1 MIIIF
6 YFNYLDDK
14 RSALIIPF
22 SSSNQLAQNVRESGQ
37 LEARTKAFSTN
48 QKASLK
54 LP

>member
-1 MIIIF
+1 MIFIF
-6 YFNYLDDK
+6 YIYYLDDK

-22 SSSNQLAQNVRESGQ
+22 SSSNQLNVRESGQ
-37 LEARTKAFSTN
+37 RVVRTKAFSTN